1 MWFRASDGVRLYGIE
16 AGSGRTVVVLGHE
29 GGADLCGW
37 LTYIKTLNRAG
48 IRAFAFDFRGYG
60 NSESPEEGSLALGR
74 DLAGAVG
81 QVRADGAKHVF
92 LMGASMGG
100 AAIVQNSAD
109 IRVDGLISLSG
120 TRLWTGYGVNDP
132 AGVRSLSAPFLYVGT
147 RDDSRAPR
155 KEALSIFESV
165 GSSDKRIV
173 LYPGSAH
180 GTILARRPPGVCPVE
195 VPPYGYRTRALV
207 LSWIEERS

>member
-1 MWFRASDGVRLYGIE
+1 MWFRAPDGVRLYGIE
-16 AGSGRTVVVLGHE
+16 AGAGRTVVVLAHE

-60 NSESPEEGSLALGR
+60 NSDRPAEGSLALGR
-74 DLAGAVG
+74 DLAGAVA
-81 QVRADGAKHVF
+81 QVRADGAKHIF

-100 AAIVQNSAD
+100 AAVVQNTAD

-147 RDDSRAPR
+147 RDDSRALR
-155 KEALSIFESV
+155 KKPSRSSRASV
-165 GSSDKRIV
+165 RPTSGSSSIRARLTAPSWSRCHRTDTGRAHSSSA
-173 LYPGSAH
+173 GSRNEADE
-180 GTILARRPPGVCPVE
+180 P
-195 VPPYGYRTRALV
+195 
-207 LSWIEERS
+207 